1 MSFDTQQYIELFYQD
16 AEEHLQLMTDALLDM
31 EKDSGDKEALG
42 ALFRAAHTLKSS
54 SAMVGFMHVSEFT
67 HKMEDLIGHW
77 RDSNATITTE
87 QVNLLF
93 SSFDVLKDMLA
104 HLQESAAEEE
114 KNQVKHKASDLIAVF
129 KQIVSGEEPEQEA
142 SNDGKKKP
150 RVRLDEELR
159 NRVEEFRLAGEH
171 IYELNVEFK
180 ADVQMAMTRAYLIVS
195 NVEKIGNLIASDPS
209 IDGDGEEFGT
219 HFTALIASHES
230 EDNVKAACDISD
242 VESTQV
248 REVTESEQ
256 FEWGEEQEAASLA
269 AAQVSTPETESPTPE
284 AQAADAA
291 VAKKVET
298 SFDRREDRSKTQT
311 VRVNIEKLDR
321 LLNLAAELVIQRG
334 RAYELTQGLVA
345 ANGKGGPE
353 EELLDVIT
361 QQGMFMSQLQETIME
376 ARMVPMGMVFS
387 RFRRVVRDLAQARG
401 KKVSLVIEGEET
413 ELDKKIIDQ
422 IGDPL
427 MHMVRNAVDHG
438 LETTE
443 DRKAAGKAAEGELH
457 LDAIHQG
464 NNIVIKVRDDGH
476 GLNADKLKNK
486 AIEKGVITPEEAA
499 SMSDKEA
506 WHLIFRAGFSTA
518 KEVTDISGRG
528 VGMDVVRRSIE
539 QLGGS
544 VEIDS
549 KMGEG
554 TTFSLKLPLTLA
566 IIQALLVETH
576 EELYALPISA
586 VSETIRIERSEIF
599 SVQGKG
605 KVIRLRDEVVPI
617 LNLSRVVGKKMD
629 DDEDERLYVAV
640 LRQGNNYVGIIVDR
654 MVNEQEIVIKSLGGE
669 VSRAAYIAGAAILGN
684 GKVILILDTASLV
697 EKSLGSAA

>member
-1 MSFDTQQYIELFYQD
+1 MSFDTQEYIELFYQD
-16 AEEHLQLMTDALLDM
+16 ADEHLQIMTDALLDM
-31 EKDSGDKEALG
+31 EKDPSDKEALG

-67 HKMEDLIGHW
+67 HKMEDLIGYW
-77 RDSNATITTE
+77 RDNSATITTE

-114 KNQVKHKASDLIAVF
+114 KNTVKHKANDLIAVF
-129 KQIVSGEEPEQEA
+129 KQIVAGEAVEEA
-142 SNDGKKKP
+142 PNEKP
-150 RVRLDEELR
+150 SLRIRLDEELR
-159 NRVEEFRLAGEH
+159 NRVEEFRLANEK
-171 IYELNVEFK
+171 IYEINVEFK
-180 ADVQMAMTRAYLIVS
+180 DDVQMAMTRAYLIVS
-195 NVEKIGNLIASDPS
+195 NIEKTGNLIASAPS
-209 IDGDGEEFGT
+209 IEGDGEEFGT
-219 HFTALIASHES
+219 EFTALIASHEN
-230 EDNVKAACDISD
+230 EDAVKKACEISD
-242 VESTQV
+242 VKQLAV
-248 REVTESEQ
+248 REVTQAEQ
-256 FEWGEEQEAASLA
+256 FEWTNEEKKE
-269 AAQVSTPETESPTPE
+269 PETALTPE
-284 AQAADAA
+284 ATAKPEAAPGE
-291 VAKKVET
+291 KKVET
-298 SFDRREDRSKTQT
+298 SFDRRDDRSKTQT

-334 RAYELTQGLVA
+334 RAHELSASLVA
-345 ANGKGGPE
+345 QSGKGGPE
-353 EELLDVIT
+353 EELFDVIT

-387 RFRRVVRDLAQARG
+387 RFRRVIRDLAQARG
-401 KKVSLVIEGEET
+401 KKVNLQIEGEET

-422 IGDPL
+422 VGDPL

-438 LETTE
+438 LETTDE
-443 DRKAAGKAAEGELH
+443 RKAAGKSPEGTLH

-464 NNIVIKVRDDGH
+464 NNIVIKIRDDGH
-476 GLNADKLKNK
+476 GLNAETLKAK
-486 AIEKGVITPEEAA
+486 AIEKGVITREEAA
-499 SMSDKEA
+499 SMSDREA

-544 VEIDS
+544 VEIES
-549 KMGEG
+549 KLGEG

-576 EELYALPISA
+576 QELYALPISS
-586 VSETIRIERSEIF
+586 VSETIRINRGDIF

-617 LNLSRVVGKKMD
+617 LNLSSVVGSCNESGD
-629 DDEDERLYVAV
+629 AERLYVAV
-640 LRQGNNYVGIIVDR
+640 LKQGNNYVGIIVDR

-669 VSRAAYIAGAAILGN
+669 VSNAAYIAGAAILGN

-697 EKSLGSAA
+697 ETSLGTAA

>member
-16 AEEHLQLMTDALLDM
+16 ADEHLQIMTDALLDM
-31 EKDSGDKEALG
+31 EKNPSDKEALG
-42 ALFRAAHTLKSS
+42 ALFRSAHTLKSS

-67 HKMEDLIGHW
+67 HKMEDLIGYW
-77 RDSNATITTE
+77 RDNNATITTE

-114 KNQVKHKASDLIAVF
+114 KNTVKHKANDLIVVF
-129 KQIVSGEEPEQEA
+129 KQIVAGDAVEEAPKE
-142 SNDGKKKP
+142 KP
-150 RVRLDEELR
+150 SLRIRLDEDLR
-159 NRVEEFRLAGEH
+159 NRVEEFRLANEK
-171 IYELNVEFK
+171 IYEINVEFK
-180 ADVQMAMTRAYLIVS
+180 DDVQMAMTRAYLIIS
-195 NVEKIGNLIASDPS
+195 NIEKIGNLIASAPS
-209 IDGDGEEFGT
+209 IEGDGEEFGT
-219 HFTALIASHES
+219 EFTALIASHED
-230 EDNVKAACDISD
+230 EDAVKNACEISD
-242 VESTQV
+242 VKQLSV
-248 REVTESEQ
+248 REVTQAEQ
-256 FEWGEEQEAASLA
+256 FEWTSEEENITAPSAPAAPPEAAPSA
-269 AAQVSTPETESPTPE
+269 ETAPGE
-284 AQAADAA
+284 
-291 VAKKVET
+291 KKVQT

-311 VRVNIEKLDR
+311 VRVNIEKLAR

-334 RAYELTQGLVA
+334 RAQELSASLVA
-345 ANGKGGPE
+345 HSGKGGPE
-353 EELLDVIT
+353 EELFDVIT

-401 KKVSLVIEGEET
+401 KKVNLLIEGEET

-422 IGDPL
+422 VGDPL

-443 DRKAAGKAAEGELH
+443 ERKAAGKTPEGTLH

-464 NNIVIKVRDDGH
+464 NNIVIKIRDDGH
-476 GLNADKLKNK
+476 GLNADKLKDK
-486 AIEKGVITPEEAA
+486 AIEKGVITREEAA

-544 VEIDS
+544 VEIES
-549 KMGEG
+549 KLGER
-554 TTFSLKLPLTLA
+554 TTFSLKLLLTLA

-576 EELYALPISA
+576 
-586 VSETIRIERSEIF
+586 
-599 SVQGKG
+599 
-605 KVIRLRDEVVPI
+605 
-617 LNLSRVVGKKMD
+617 
-629 DDEDERLYVAV
+629 
-640 LRQGNNYVGIIVDR
+640 
-654 MVNEQEIVIKSLGGE
+654 QE
-669 VSRAAYIAGAAILGN
+669 
-684 GKVILILDTASLV
+684 
-697 EKSLGSAA
+697 